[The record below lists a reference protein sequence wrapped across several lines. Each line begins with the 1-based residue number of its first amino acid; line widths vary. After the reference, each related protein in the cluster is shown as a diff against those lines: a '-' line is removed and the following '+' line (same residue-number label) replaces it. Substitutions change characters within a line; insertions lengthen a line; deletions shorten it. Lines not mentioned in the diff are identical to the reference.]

1 MTVTKLRTA
10 LSVALEHRRVTTHDV
25 KAIEQAV
32 TDGRG
37 VSSTEAAALRAFL
50 NRHHDRFDSA
60 ATTAMNALLE
70 SAPPPPP
77 PQHDS
82 TPAVVDWATFSVPSS
97 REQVTGSQRNE
108 GLATFDELAAQV
120 SSGVLGEADQLL
132 LAAATARVGIMG
144 EAQATRAV
152 ARLAALDP
160 AERSAFGQLADH
172 AESPLERAFLYKAL
186 GAGSTPAEITAFAE
200 TIHGWP
206 NERLLTELSLSDA
219 ITSDGQQTGLI
230 QQFNGSCVVT
240 TAQLLRGEVDPVYA
254 LEVRRQNPKL
264 HSVDEHDPFKW
275 NPSLAKEQGA
285 QLDRAGGYPTPRIQ
299 GGVGVK
305 HTVIDTL
312 YNAHTDRSGFV
323 YALSAIGDSPEL
335 TTDVLLDRLANQLER
350 GIPTPVLVG
359 DSISAKRHAMLALE
373 VSGEGATQKFLMHD
387 PWSGNTLEVS
397 RQQFRDTSAPL
408 GDFNRIGAIHVATPK
423 PN

>member
-1 MTVTKLRTA
+1 MTVTKLRAA
-10 LSVALEHRRVTTHDV
+10 LSHALEHRRVTTHDV
-25 KAIEQAV
+25 KTIAQAV
-32 TDGRG
+32 NDGRG
-37 VSSTEAAALRAFL
+37 VSATEAAALRAFL
-50 NRHHDRFDSA
+50 DRHHDRFEPA
-60 ATTAMNALLE
+60 ATTALNALLE
-70 SAPPPPP
+70 SAPAAPK
-77 PQHDS
+77 QHDT

-108 GLATFDELAAQV
+108 GLATFDELAASV
-120 SSGVLGEADQLL
+120 TSGVLGEADQLL

-160 AERSAFGQLADH
+160 AERSAFQELANH
-172 AESPLERAFLYKAL
+172 AAAPLERAFLYKAL

-200 TIHGWP
+200 AIHGWP
-206 NERLLTELSLSDA
+206 NERLLTELSLADA
-219 ITSDGQQTGLI
+219 ITTDGQQSGLI

-254 LEVRRQNPKL
+254 LELRRQNPKL
-264 HSVDEHDPFKW
+264 HDADEHDPFKL
-275 NPSLAKEQGA
+275 NPSLAKDQGA

-323 YALSAIGDSPEL
+323 YALSSIGDSPEL

-373 VSGEGATQKFLMHD
+373 VRGEGADQQFLLHD

-397 RQQFRDTSAPL
+397 RQQFRDSSAPL
-408 GDFNRIGAIHVATPK
+408 GDFNRIGAIHVATPT